1 MIYKCTNCD
10 ASLKYNP
17 VIKLLECENC
27 CSVFKVED
35 LTPYEDAEESFT
47 QPDMSGQNVD
57 LSDEN
62 EMMDCNIYSCTSC
75 GAELAING
83 VEASTFCAYCGQP
96 TIVFN
101 RVSQQ
106 VKPSYIIPFQF
117 ERDQAEGAIREKLS
131 KGFFIP
137 KEIRN
142 FEVERLRGIYIP
154 FWLFDM
160 YYHDKQVLKGRVKS
174 GKNTVTRY
182 FYREGEV
189 EFKNITTDAS
199 EQLSDESS
207 QRLEPYDISRK
218 REFDVG
224 YMSGFYADKYDVP
237 KEHAV
242 GVAINRA
249 EELYD
254 EQIIKTVRASSVKII
269 ERDPEYKV
277 HKSEYIMLPA
287 WFMTFRYQDEPYTV
301 LVNGQTGKI
310 IGAVP
315 FHKGKVVSLYILFAS
330 VFTAIAFPF
339 SWFAVD
345 YLVNGTGDKR
355 ATFLVFM
362 CVGGFAML
370 MAGIRFFKKTIRSIG
385 LTKAKRTE
393 EFVKNRQ
400 EDV

>member
-35 LTPYEDAEESFT
+35 LTPYEEPSESFT
-47 QPDMSGQNVD
+47 RPDTPGQY
-57 LSDEN
+57 SDSPDDN
-62 EMMDCNIYSCTSC
+62 EMMDCNIYSCTAC

-106 VKPSYIIPFQF
+106 MKPSYIIPFQF

-182 FYREGEV
+182 FYREGEI

-224 YMSGFYADKYDVP
+224 YMSGFYADRYDVP

-254 EQIIKTVRASSVKII
+254 EQIINTVRASSVKII

-330 VFTAIAFPF
+330 LFSAIAFPF

-345 YLVNGTGDKR
+345 YVVNGTGDKR

-362 CVGGFAML
+362 CVGAGAML
-370 MAGIRFFKKTIRSIG
+370 MAGIRLFKKTIKSIG

-393 EFVKNRQ
+393 AFVKDRQ
-400 EDV
+400 EDM

>member
-47 QPDMSGQNVD
+47 RPDTAGQY
-57 LSDEN
+57 SDSPDDN
-62 EMMDCNIYSCTSC
+62 EMMDCNIFSCTAC

-106 VKPSYIIPFQF
+106 MKPSYIIPFQF

-174 GKNTVTRY
+174 GKNSVTRY

-218 REFDVG
+218 KEFDVG
-224 YMSGFYADKYDVP
+224 YMSGFYADRYDVP

-254 EQIIKTVRASSVKII
+254 EQIIKTVRASSVKVVQ
-269 ERDPEYKV
+269 RDPEYKV

-315 FHKGKVVSLYILFAS
+315 FHKGKVVTLYILLAS
-330 VFTAIAFPF
+330 VFTVIAFPF

-362 CVGGFAML
+362 CVGAGAML
-370 MAGIRFFKKTIRSIG
+370 MAGIRLFKKTIRSIG

-393 EFVKNRQ
+393 AFVKDRQ
-400 EDV
+400 EDM